1 MFSYNAGMRP
11 ILFLLCVAFLLAA
24 GGFVSAGMAM
34 GLVAFFGLGAFIAW
48 LVLNPFFKRQQ

>member
-1 MFSYNAGMRP
+1 MRP

-24 GGFVSAGMAM
+24 GGFVSVGMAV
-34 GLVAFFGLGAFIAW
+34 GFVAFFGLGAFITW